1 MGSCRD
7 SRQADSG
14 QAVMLA
20 LLAVSLLVA
29 LAFGVARLAVGFA
42 QAGLAQNAADAAA
55 LAATTAGASEA
66 AYVAQLNGA
75 RLLSYSRA
83 SNGELSAAAV
93 TVTVT
98 VEVAGHRATARA
110 TDGP

>member
-1 MGSCRD
+1 MGSCRN
-7 SRQADSG
+7 SRQEDSG

-20 LLAVSLLVA
+20 LLAVSLLMA

-42 QAGLAQNAADAAA
+42 QSGIAQNAADAAA
-55 LAATTAGASEA
+55 LAATTAGAVEA
-66 AYVAQLNGA
+66 AHVAQLNGA

-83 SNGELSAAAV
+83 DNGDAS

>member
-1 MGSCRD
+1 MSSCRD

-20 LLAVSLLVA
+20 LLAVSLLMA
-29 LAFGVARLAVGFA
+29 LALGVAQLAVGFA
-42 QAGLAQNAADAAA
+42 QAGIAQNAADAAA
-55 LAATTAGASEA
+55 LAATTAGAVEA
-66 AYVAQLNGA
+66 ANVAQLNGA
-75 RLLSYSRA
+75 RLLSYSRVD
-83 SNGELSAAAV
+83 NGEASTV
-93 TVTVT
+93 TVTVI

>member
-1 MGSCRD
+1 
-7 SRQADSG
+7 
-14 QAVMLA
+14 MLA

-55 LAATTAGASEA
+55 LAATTAGAVEA
-66 AYVAQLNGA
+66 AHVAQLNGA
-75 RLLSYSRA
+75 RLLSYSRVDNDEA
-83 SNGELSAAAV
+83 S
-93 TVTVT
+93 TVTVI

>member
-20 LLAVSLLVA
+20 LLAVSLLMA
-29 LAFGVARLAVGFA
+29 LALGVARLAAGFA

-55 LAATTAGASEA
+55 LAATTAGAVEA
-66 AYVAQLNGA
+66 AHVAQLNGA
-75 RLLSYSRA
+75 RLLSYSRVDNDEA
-83 SNGELSAAAV
+83 S
-93 TVTVT
+93 TVTVI

>member
-1 MGSCRD
+1 VGSCRD

-55 LAATTAGASEA
+55 LAATTAGAVEA
-66 AYVAQLNGA
+66 AHVAQLNGA
-75 RLLSYSRA
+75 RLLSYSRVD
-83 SNGELSAAAV
+83 NGEAS
-93 TVTVT
+93 TVTVI

>member
-1 MGSCRD
+1 MGSCRN

-20 LLAVSLLVA
+20 LLAVSLLMA
-29 LAFGVARLAVGFA
+29 LALGVARLAVGFA

-55 LAATTAGASEA
+55 LAATTAGEVEA
-66 AYVAQLNGA
+66 AHVAQLNGA
-75 RLLSYSRA
+75 RLLSYSRVDNDEA
-83 SNGELSAAAV
+83 S
-93 TVTVT
+93 TVTVI

>member
-1 MGSCRD
+1 MGSCRN

-20 LLAVSLLVA
+20 LLAVSLLMA
-29 LAFGVARLAVGFA
+29 LALGVAQLSVGFA
-42 QAGLAQNAADAAA
+42 QAGIAQNAADAAA
-55 LAATTAGASEA
+55 LAANTVGAVEA
-66 AYVAQLNGA
+66 ANVAQLNGA
-75 RLLSYSRA
+75 RLLSYSRVDNDEA
-83 SNGELSAAAV
+83 S
-93 TVTVT
+93 TVTVI

>member
-20 LLAVSLLVA
+20 LLAVSLLMA

-55 LAATTAGASEA
+55 LAATAAGAVEA
-66 AYVAQLNGA
+66 AHVAQLNGA
-75 RLLSYSRA
+75 RLLSYSRVDNDEA
-83 SNGELSAAAV
+83 S
-93 TVTVT
+93 TVTVI

>member
-1 MGSCRD
+1 MRSCRN

-20 LLAVSLLVA
+20 LLAVSLLMA
-29 LAFGVARLAVGFA
+29 LALGVAQLSVGFA
-42 QAGLAQNAADAAA
+42 QAGIAQNAADAAA
-55 LAATTAGASEA
+55 LAANTVGAVEA
-66 AYVAQLNGA
+66 ANVAQLNGA
-75 RLLSYSRA
+75 RLLSYSRVD
-83 SNGELSAAAV
+83 NGEAS
-93 TVTVT
+93 TVTVI

>member
-20 LLAVSLLVA
+20 LLAVSLLMA
-29 LAFGVARLAVGFA
+29 LALGVARLAVGFA
-42 QAGLAQNAADAAA
+42 QAGIAQNAADAAA
-55 LAATTAGASEA
+55 LAATTAGAVEA
-66 AYVAQLNGA
+66 AHVAQLNGA
-75 RLLSYSRA
+75 RLLSYSRVDNDEA
-83 SNGELSAAAV
+83 S
-93 TVTVT
+93 TVTVI

>member
-20 LLAVSLLVA
+20 LLAVSLLMA
-29 LAFGVARLAVGFA
+29 LALGVARLAVGFT

-55 LAATTAGASEA
+55 LAATTAGAVEA
-66 AYVAQLNGA
+66 AHVAQLNGA
-75 RLLSYSRA
+75 RLLSYSRVDNDEA
-83 SNGELSAAAV
+83 S
-93 TVTVT
+93 TVTVI

>member
-55 LAATTAGASEA
+55 LAATTAGAVEA
-66 AYVAQLNGA
+66 AHVAQLNGA
-75 RLLSYSRA
+75 RLLSYSRVDNDEA
-83 SNGELSAAAV
+83 S
-93 TVTVT
+93 TVTVF

>member
-1 MGSCRD
+1 VGSCRD

-55 LAATTAGASEA
+55 LAATTAGAVEA
-66 AYVAQLNGA
+66 AHVAQLNGA
-75 RLLSYSRA
+75 RLLSYSRVDNDEA
-83 SNGELSAAAV
+83 S
-93 TVTVT
+93 TVTVI

>member
-20 LLAVSLLVA
+20 LLAVSLLMA
-29 LAFGVARLAVGFA
+29 LALGVARLAVGFA

-55 LAATTAGASEA
+55 LAATTAGAVKA
-66 AYVAQLNGA
+66 AHVAQLNGA
-75 RLLSYSRA
+75 RLLSYSRVDNDEA
-83 SNGELSAAAV
+83 S
-93 TVTVT
+93 TVTVI

>member
-14 QAVMLA
+14 QGVMLA
-20 LLAVSLLVA
+20 LLAVSLLMA
-29 LAFGVARLAVGFA
+29 LALGVARLAVGFA

-55 LAATTAGASEA
+55 LAATTAGAVEA
-66 AYVAQLNGA
+66 AHVAQLNGA
-75 RLLSYSRA
+75 RLLSHSRVDNDEA
-83 SNGELSAAAV
+83 S
-93 TVTVT
+93 TVTVI

>member
-20 LLAVSLLVA
+20 LLAVSLLMA
-29 LAFGVARLAVGFA
+29 LALGVARLAVGFA

-55 LAATTAGASEA
+55 LAATTAGAVEA
-66 AYVAQLNGA
+66 AHVAQLNGA
-75 RLLSYSRA
+75 RLLSYSRVDNDEA
-83 SNGELSAAAV
+83 S
-93 TVTVT
+93 TVTVI

>member
-20 LLAVSLLVA
+20 LLAVSLLMA
-29 LAFGVARLAVGFA
+29 LALGVARLAVGFA

-55 LAATTAGASEA
+55 LAATTAGAVEA
-66 AYVAQLNGA
+66 AHVAQLNGA
-75 RLLSYSRA
+75 RLLSYSRVDND
-83 SNGELSAAAV
+83 NGEAS
-93 TVTVT
+93 TVTVI

>member
-14 QAVMLA
+14 QGVMLA
-20 LLAVSLLVA
+20 LLAVSLLMA
-29 LAFGVARLAVGFA
+29 LALGVARLAVGFA

-55 LAATTAGASEA
+55 LAATTAGAVEA
-66 AYVAQLNGA
+66 AHVAQLNGA
-75 RLLSYSRA
+75 RLLSYSRVDNDEA
-83 SNGELSAAAV
+83 S
-93 TVTVT
+93 TVTVI

>member
-20 LLAVSLLVA
+20 LLAVSLLMA

-55 LAATTAGASEA
+55 LAATTAGAVEA
-66 AYVAQLNGA
+66 AHVAQLNGA
-75 RLLSYSRA
+75 RLLSYSRVDNDEA
-83 SNGELSAAAV
+83 S
-93 TVTVT
+93 TVTVI

>member
-1 MGSCRD
+1 
-7 SRQADSG
+7 
-14 QAVMLA
+14 MLA
-20 LLAVSLLVA
+20 LLAVSLLMA

-55 LAATTAGASEA
+55 LAATAAGAVEA
-66 AYVAQLNGA
+66 AHVAQLNGA
-75 RLLSYSRA
+75 RLLSYSRVDNDEA
-83 SNGELSAAAV
+83 S
-93 TVTVT
+93 TVTVI

>member
-1 MGSCRD
+1 
-7 SRQADSG
+7 
-14 QAVMLA
+14 MLA
-20 LLAVSLLVA
+20 LLAVSLLMA

-55 LAATTAGASEA
+55 LAATTAGAVEA
-66 AYVAQLNGA
+66 AHVAQLNGA
-75 RLLSYSRA
+75 RLLSYSRVDNDEA
-83 SNGELSAAAV
+83 S
-93 TVTVT
+93 TVTVI

>member
-55 LAATTAGASEA
+55 LAATTAGAVEA
-66 AYVAQLNGA
+66 AHVAQLNGA
-75 RLLSYSRA
+75 RLLSYSRVDNDEA
-83 SNGELSAAAV
+83 S
-93 TVTVT
+93 TVTVI

>member
-20 LLAVSLLVA
+20 LLAVSLLMA
-29 LAFGVARLAVGFA
+29 LALGVARLAVGFA
-42 QAGLAQNAADAAA
+42 QAGIAQNAADAAA
-55 LAATTAGASEA
+55 LAATTAGAVEA
-66 AYVAQLNGA
+66 AHVAQLNGA
-75 RLLSYSRA
+75 RLLSYSRVTNDEA
-83 SNGELSAAAV
+83 S

-98 VEVAGHRATARA
+98 VEVDGHRATARA

>member
-1 MGSCRD
+1 MGSCRN

-20 LLAVSLLVA
+20 LLAVSLLMA
-29 LAFGVARLAVGFA
+29 LALGVAQLSVGFA
-42 QAGLAQNAADAAA
+42 QAGIAQNAADAAA
-55 LAATTAGASEA
+55 LAANTVGAVEA
-66 AYVAQLNGA
+66 ANVAQLNGA
-75 RLLSYSRA
+75 RLLSYLRVD
-83 SNGELSAAAV
+83 NGEAS
-93 TVTVT
+93 TVTVI

>member
-1 MGSCRD
+1 
-7 SRQADSG
+7 
-14 QAVMLA
+14 MLA

-55 LAATTAGASEA
+55 LAATTAGAVEA
-66 AYVAQLNGA
+66 AHVAQLNGA
-75 RLLSYSRA
+75 RLLSYSRVT
-83 SNGELSAAAV
+83 NGEASIV
-93 TVTVT
+93 TVTVI
-98 VEVAGHRATARA
+98 VEVDGHRATARA